1 MGKCSVVAQET
12 NQSLFGAAS
21 ITLCVCIA
29 CTLQLLVLSPFLTY
43 SVMYSG
49 LNSFQPVDLS
59 TPQGQVPG
67 STESPLAAVFF
78 IVYMIVM
85 ALILAQL
92 FTGFLIVTFQED
104 GVKTFR
110 ETKLNKNEV
119 SDPGVYIIIVT
130 VFM

>member
-1 MGKCSVVAQET
+1 
-12 NQSLFGAAS
+12 
-21 ITLCVCIA
+21 
-29 CTLQLLVLSPFLTY
+29 
-43 SVMYSG
+43 MYSG
-49 LNSFQPVDLS
+49 LNSFQPIDL

-67 STESPLAAVFF
+67 STESPAAAVFF

-119 SDPGVYIIIVT
+119 SDPGVYICIIIITCT
-130 VFM
+130 VIYTYVPVVLKVKPYNNYYVVLI